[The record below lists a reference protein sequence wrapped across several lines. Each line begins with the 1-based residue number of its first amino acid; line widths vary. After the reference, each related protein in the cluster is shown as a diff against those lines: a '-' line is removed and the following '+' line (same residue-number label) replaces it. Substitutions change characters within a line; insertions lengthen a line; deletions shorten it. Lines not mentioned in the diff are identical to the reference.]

1 VPIEYEPTLDWFVY
15 VASLVNAAK
24 PDFMC
29 ARAMSN
35 SDLVIDYTQMRKGD
49 KLTVMSLFAEAKEA
63 LKTLVFPISFANRMP
78 RDRKNMGNYILVET
92 KLCKALNL
100 LNVRVVTSCSKRA
113 VRWNT

>member
-1 VPIEYEPTLDWFVY
+1 MPIEYEPTLDWFVY

-49 KLTVMSLFAEAKEA
+49 KLTVMSLVRRGKGSSEDPG
-63 LKTLVFPISFANRMP
+63 LS
-78 RDRKNMGNYILVET
+78 D
-92 KLCKALNL
+92 L
-100 LNVRVVTSCSKRA
+100 LRQSHA
-113 VRWNT
+113 P